1 MVGDL
6 ELYFIQKLLQQDKI
20 IKYLVE
26 PQQKFLSAGTY
37 EDQPSK

>member
-20 IKYLVE
+20 INLVE
-26 PQQKFLSAGTY
+26 PQQKFLSVGTH

>member
-6 ELYFIQKLLQQDKI
+6 ELYFIQILLQQDKI
-20 IKYLVE
+20 INLVE
-26 PQQKFLSAGTY
+26 PQQKFLSAGTH

>member
-6 ELYFIQKLLQQDKI
+6 ELYFIQKLLQQDNI
-20 IKYLVE
+20 INLVE

>member
-20 IKYLVE
+20 INLVE
-26 PQQKFLSAGTY
+26 PQQQFLSAGTY
-37 EDQPSK
+37 EYQPSK

>member
-6 ELYFIQKLLQQDKI
+6 ELYFIQKLLQQDKFI
-20 IKYLVE
+20 NLVE